1 MDAIKDWTQAYN
13 ELVSRVGL
21 RFERQQSRRRLSAYL
36 QGLLSNTDRKNSW
49 QLAESLGETTP
60 YGIQQFLY
68 RAKWSADEVRDDLQR
83 YVVEQLGEAEGVLVV
98 DETGFLKQGDHSVG
112 VQVQYSGTAGGTAN
126 SQVGVF
132 LVYAGSQGHTFLD
145 RALYLPRSWTDDRE
159 RCQAAGVPDEVEFAT
174 KPELALEMLQ
184 RVIDRGVPC
193 RWVTGDSVYGN
204 GMIIRGWLESLPL
217 GYVLGVSRNDT
228 VIDRWPERVKTL
240 LDQLP
245 QAGWQRLSA
254 GTGSKGERLYDW
266 FRRPLGG
273 VTIVGWQR
281 WLLVRRSLR
290 EPTRLSPYVCFAPT
304 GTTLQSLVQV
314 AGTRWTV
321 EQCFQQAKQ
330 EVGLDEYEVRSWDG
344 WHRHITLACLAH
356 AFLTV
361 VRAHGLDPLAEA
373 APKKQLAN
381 HPTSLADFK
390 ARRGLISP

>member
-1 MDAIKDWTQAYN
+1 MDVIRDWTQAYN
-13 ELVSRVGL
+13 ELVSKVGL
-21 RFERQQSRRRLSAYL
+21 RFERSQSRRRLSAYL

-60 YGIQQFLY
+60 YGLQQFLY
-68 RAKWSADEVRDDLQR
+68 RAKWAADEVRNDLQG
-83 YVVEQLGEAEGVLVV
+83 YVSEQLGEPGAVLVV
-98 DETGFLKQGDHSVG
+98 DETGFLKQGEHSVG

-132 LVYAGSQGHTFLD
+132 LTYASSQGHTFLD
-145 RALYLPRSWTDDRE
+145 RALYLPRSWTDDRD
-159 RCQAAGVPDEVEFAT
+159 RCRAAGVPDEVGFAT
-174 KPELALEMLQ
+174 KPELALAMLQ
-184 RVIDRGVPC
+184 RAIARGVPC
-193 RWVTGDSVYGN
+193 SWVTGDSVYGN

-228 VIDRWPERVKTL
+228 VIDRWPEQVKTL

-245 QAGWQRLSA
+245 SDGWQRLSA

>member
-1 MDAIKDWTQAYN
+1 MDPIEDWVQAYN
-13 ELVSRVGL
+13 ELVSKVGL
-21 RFERQQSRRRLSAYL
+21 RFERSQSRRQLSAYL
-36 QGLLSNTDRKNSW
+36 QGLLSNAQRKNSW
-49 QLAESLGETTP
+49 QMAESLGETTP

-68 RAKWSADEVRDDLQR
+68 RAKWDADEVRDDLQG
-83 YVVEQLGEAEGVLVV
+83 YVMVQLGEPGGVLVV

-132 LVYAGSQGHTFLD
+132 VTYATSQGHTFLD

-159 RCQAAGVPDEVEFAT
+159 RCQAAGVPDEVGFAT
-174 KPELALEMLQ
+174 KPALVLEMLQ
-184 RVIDRGVPC
+184 RVIARGVPC

-228 VIDRWPERVKTL
+228 VIDRWPEQVKTL

-245 QAGWQRLSA
+245 SDGWQRLSA

-266 FRRPLGG
+266 FLYPLGG
-273 VTIVGWQR
+273 VLIDGWQR
-281 WLLVRRSLR
+281 WLLVRRTLR
-290 EPTRLSPYVCFAPT
+290 KPTRLSPYVCFAPT
-304 GTTLQSLVQV
+304 DTSLPTLVQI

-330 EVGLDEYEVRSWDG
+330 QVGLDEYEVRSWHG

-361 VRAHGLDPLAEA
+361 VRVHGLDPLAEQDQ
-373 APKKQLAN
+373 KKQPLN
-381 HPTSLADFK
+381 QPTSLADFK
-390 ARRGLISP
+390 TRRRLTSH